1 MNVINPDYP
10 KQARDVI
17 DELGA
22 ELREVCDMIRVEQT
36 VHQLIQHEDRV
47 VDIKIRVELG
57 KWKRRFAV
65 SVIIN
70 LFFLVWITWYWGY

>member
-57 KWKRRFAV
+57 KWKVRFTV
-65 SVIIN
+65 SAIMN
-70 LFFLVWITWYWGY
+70 LIFLVWMTWCWGY